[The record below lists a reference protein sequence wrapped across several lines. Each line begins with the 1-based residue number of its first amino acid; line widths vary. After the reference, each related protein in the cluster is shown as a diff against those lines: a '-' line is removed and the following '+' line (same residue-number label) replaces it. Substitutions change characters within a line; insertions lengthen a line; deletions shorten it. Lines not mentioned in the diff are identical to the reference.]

1 MNNNEGTGSISN
13 QEIAQ
18 EGIAITSRHGIIAPT
33 VKPSPDLKDTIGGKT
48 IEGGYEL

>member
-1 MNNNEGTGSISN
+1 MNNEGTGSISS

-18 EGIAITSRHGIIAPT
+18 EGIATTSWHGIIAHT

-48 IEGGYEL
+48 LERGGTP